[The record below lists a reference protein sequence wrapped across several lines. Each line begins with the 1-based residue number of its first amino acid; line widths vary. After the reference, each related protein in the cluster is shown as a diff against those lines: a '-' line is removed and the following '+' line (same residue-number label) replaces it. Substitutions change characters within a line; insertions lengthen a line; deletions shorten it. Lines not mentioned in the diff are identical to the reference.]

1 MGTRLSILLAAL
13 AVAGTAAAAAPAAD
27 TSFNGDWKID
37 GTINGMT
44 IDITCTLKQAEANVT
59 GSCRGKDITG
69 DLPLKGKASGK
80 TVDWSYNID
89 FGGQQLTVEYH
100 GTLES
105 AAKMQGTIGV
115 MGTSSGTFTGKK
127 L

>member
-1 MGTRLSILLAAL
+1 MGTRLTILLVAL
-13 AVAGTAAAAAPAAD
+13 AAAGSAAAAAPAA
-27 TSFNGDWKID
+27 TAGINGDWKID

-44 IDITCTLKQAEANVT
+44 IDITCTLKQADTNVT

-69 DLPLKGKASGK
+69 DLPVKGNASGK
-80 TVDWSYNID
+80 TVDWSYDIN
-89 FGGQQLTVEYH
+89 FQGQQLTVAYH

-105 AAKMQGTIGV
+105 AAQMKGTIGV
-115 MGTSSGTFTGKK
+115 MGTDSGTFTGKK

>member
-13 AVAGTAAAAAPAAD
+13 VATGTAVAAAPAA
-27 TSFNGDWKID
+27 TAAFNGDWKID

-44 IDITCTLKQAEANVT
+44 IDITCTLKQADANVT

-69 DLPLKGKASGK
+69 DLPLTGKTSDK

-89 FGGQQLTVEYH
+89 FQGQGLTVEYH

-115 MGTSSGTFTGKK
+115 MGNASGTFTGKK